1 MLVGRLHTALV
12 WQPQVVG
19 AHRAL
24 ATTLATPSLT
34 PLEACILRAESEDGV
49 QECMSLHD
57 EIEEAQD
64 AETHTPLAL
73 CIGEATT
80 DIEVDACV
88 AYADDADE
96 HSYG

>member
-1 MLVGRLHTALV
+1 
-12 WQPQVVG
+12 
-19 AHRAL
+19 
-24 ATTLATPSLT
+24 
-34 PLEACILRAESEDGV
+34 
-49 QECMSLHD
+49 MSLHD